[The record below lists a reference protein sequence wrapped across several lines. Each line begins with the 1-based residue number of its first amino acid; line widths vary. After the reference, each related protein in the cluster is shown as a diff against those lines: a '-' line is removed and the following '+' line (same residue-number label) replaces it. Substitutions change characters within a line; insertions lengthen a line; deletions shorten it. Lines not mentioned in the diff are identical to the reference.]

1 MTQPGLM
8 AWRSIKTRDQTIMTT
23 LSLEAVST
31 VRSSAYRKTAWRLMP
46 FLMLCYLCAYLDRVN
61 VGFAK
66 LQMMNDLA
74 LSETVYGLGAGV
86 FFIGYFLS
94 EVPSNII
101 LHKVGARVWIAR
113 IMITW
118 GIVSALFAFVETAWQ
133 FYALRFLLGIA
144 EAGLAPGLLLY
155 LTYWFPSY
163 RRARMTVLWFIAIPL
178 SGMVGGPLSG
188 WIMNHFAGV
197 HGWAGWQWMFV
208 LEAVPTVVVGLLVLS
223 YLKDGV
229 HQATWLNDEE
239 KALITREQAEDDQ
252 QKVTHASIGEFIRDR
267 RLWLLAAIYFCVV
280 MGQYAIT
287 FWLPP
292 LVRNAGVSDPL
303 HIGFLTSL
311 PYLCAIAA
319 MLLVGRSGDKHR
331 ERRWH
336 LIVPM
341 IAGAIGLSLAA
352 MMGGNPTLSILSLC
366 LAASGILSATSL
378 FWMLPTTLLGGVSAA
393 AGIAA
398 VNSLANLAGF
408 CSPYLIGWITTL
420 TGSSAI
426 GMYLITGVL
435 FLGASLVLR
444 IPAAL
449 VNR

>member
-1 MTQPGLM
+1 
-8 AWRSIKTRDQTIMTT
+8 MTT

-31 VRSSAYRKTAWRLMP
+31 VRSNAYRKTAWRLMP

-74 LSETVYGLGAGV
+74 LSETVYGLGAGM
-86 FFIGYFLS
+86 FFIGYFLC

-101 LHKVGARVWIAR
+101 LHRVGARIWIAR

-118 GIVSALFAFVETAWQ
+118 GIISALFAFVESAWQ
-133 FYALRFLLGIA
+133 FYILRFLLGVA

-163 RRARMTVLWFIAIPL
+163 RRAKMTVLWFIAIPL
-178 SGMVGGPLSG
+178 SGMIGGPLSG
-188 WIMNHFAGV
+188 WIMNHFAGF
-197 HGWAGWQWMFV
+197 HGWTGWQWMFV
-208 LEAVPTVVVGLLVLS
+208 IEAIPTVVVGLMVLG

-229 HQATWLNDEE
+229 HQASWLDDEE
-239 KALITREQAEDDQ
+239 KALITRELEEDNQ
-252 QKVTHASIGEFIRDR
+252 QKVTHASPAAFIRDR

-287 FWLPP
+287 FWLPT
-292 LVRNAGVSDPL
+292 LIRNAGVSDPL
-303 HIGFLTSL
+303 NIGLLTSL
-311 PYLCAIAA
+311 PYMCAIVA
-319 MLLVGRSGDKHR
+319 MLLAGRSGDKHR

-341 IAGAIGLSLAA
+341 LLGALGLTLAA
-352 MMGGNPTLSILSLC
+352 ALGGNVVLSILSLC
-366 LAASGILSATSL
+366 LAASGILSASSM

-398 VNSLANLAGF
+398 VNSFANLAGF
-408 CSPYLIGWITTL
+408 CSPYLIGWITTV

-435 FLGASLVLR
+435 AGGALLVLR
-444 IPAAL
+444 VPAAL

>member
-1 MTQPGLM
+1 
-8 AWRSIKTRDQTIMTT
+8 MTT
-23 LSLEAVST
+23 LTLDAVAT
-31 VRSSAYRKTAWRLMP
+31 ARSNAYRKTAWRLMP

-74 LSETVYGLGAGV
+74 LSEAVYGLGAGM
-86 FFIGYFLS
+86 FFIGYFLC

-101 LHKVGARVWIAR
+101 LHRVGARRWIAR

-118 GIVSALFAFVETAWQ
+118 GIISALFAFVETAWQ
-133 FYALRFLLGIA
+133 FYVLRFLLGIA

-163 RRARMTVLWFIAIPL
+163 RRAKMTVLWFIAIPL

-188 WIMNHFAGV
+188 WIMERFAGV
-197 HGWAGWQWMFV
+197 HGWAGWQWMF
-208 LEAVPTVVVGLLVLS
+208 LIEAVPTVVVGLMVLS

-229 HQATWLNDEE
+229 KDAHWLDDDE
-239 KALITREQAEDDQ
+239 KKLISSELAEDEQ
-252 QKVTHASIGEFIRDR
+252 HKVTHASAGAFIRDR
-267 RLWLLAAIYFCVV
+267 RLWLLASIYFCVV

-287 FWLPP
+287 FWLPT
-292 LVRNAGVSDPL
+292 LVRNAGIADPL
-303 HIGFLTSL
+303 HIGLLTSL
-311 PYLCAIAA
+311 PYCCAIVA
-319 MLLVGRSGDKHR
+319 MLLAGRSGDRHR

-336 LIVPM
+336 LAVPM
-341 IAGAIGLSLAA
+341 VAGATGLTLAA
-352 MMGGNPTLSILSLC
+352 LLDGHISASILSLC
-366 LAASGILSATSL
+366 LAAAGILSASSL
-378 FWMLPTTLLGGVSAA
+378 FWMLPTNLLGGVSAA

-398 VNSLANLAGF
+398 VNSFANLAGF
-408 CSPYLIGWITTL
+408 CSPYLIGWITTS

-435 FLGASLVLR
+435 AFGALLVFR